1 MVAKERISLA
11 KSIRTLTKKPCL
23 EKTWTRNPAQKRP
36 ILKVREVKWPGP
48 KAEAWP
54 EVKGRESDP
63 APRPKRSKRPRRPK
77 RPDLK

>member
-54 EVKGRESDP
+54 EVN
-63 APRPKRSKRPRRPK
+63 
-77 RPDLK
+77 